1 MTRSPRTAAL
11 AVICSLSLGLLGPAL
26 ASCASDQDAAPS
38 VELSAEGERGKEVVA
53 ENGCTS
59 CHSVDGEDGVGP
71 TWAGLAGSDVTLDDG
86 SVVVAD
92 EEYLRTAIVEPNAQI
107 VDGYRGIMPERS
119 FDDDQVDAMVAYLQ
133 DLGSAG

>member
-1 MTRSPRTAAL
+1 MLRISRPATTAAL
-11 AVICSLSLGLLGPAL
+11 SVLCLGVLGPVL
-26 ASCASDQDAAPS
+26 ASCASDQDAAPA

-71 TWAGLAGSDVTLDDG
+71 TWAGLAGSEVLLDDG
-86 SVVVAD
+86 TTVVAD
-92 EEYLRTAIVEPNAQI
+92 EEYLRTAIVDPSAQI

-119 FDDDQVDAMVAYLQ
+119 FDDDDVDAMVAYLQ
-133 DLGSAG
+133 DLGAAR